1 MFEYVVLVLCIL
13 FVLLFGYCL
22 IGGISM
28 VVKDWEEFGLGAGFG
43 VMGIIMSIPMLLLF
57 IWPFISIIKV
67 KIKELK
73 FKNNSKL
80 VAMGNRIQA
89 TIKMI
94 DFIDYKYAKDVF
106 WVVCDY
112 VNEEENIINRYI
124 YGGINMVKYCKNCG
138 HEVEDD
144 SVFCSECGFSFT
156 AGTRHAFSSGSNP
169 FSTYKISMIDGEE
182 IIRSSQIHV
191 GCLYPPL
198 VLMVIGILMGFF
210 SLINMVWLLGFYSP
224 ASVFIPFMNPLFI
237 IGAIWFIVR
246 YIGYKN
252 NDLILTNKRVFGKC
266 GLISTTQMQSPLSK
280 VDSVSFSNGIVG
292 KLIGYGTVEIA
303 TTSSH
308 FKFRYIRDGQTLYNV
323 IFNQLEISQKEKIEV
338 QAKAIAEAI
347 KNS

>member
-1 MFEYVVLVLCIL
+1 
-13 FVLLFGYCL
+13 
-22 IGGISM
+22 
-28 VVKDWEEFGLGAGFG
+28 
-43 VMGIIMSIPMLLLF
+43 
-57 IWPFISIIKV
+57 
-67 KIKELK
+67 
-73 FKNNSKL
+73 
-80 VAMGNRIQA
+80 
-89 TIKMI
+89 
-94 DFIDYKYAKDVF
+94 
-106 WVVCDY
+106 
-112 VNEEENIINRYI
+112 
-124 YGGINMVKYCKNCG
+124 MVKYCKNCG

-198 VLMVIGILMGFF
+198 VLMVIGILLGFF
-210 SLINMVWLLGFYSP
+210 SLINMVWLLGFYSQ

-292 KLIGYGTVEIA
+292 KLIGYGTVEI
-303 TTSSH
+303 
-308 FKFRYIRDGQTLYNV
+308 GC
-323 IFNQLEISQKEKIEV
+323 
-338 QAKAIAEAI
+338 
-347 KNS
+347 